1 MCDSFASLVHAQAE
15 LDAWVAYYNCERPHQ
30 SLGMATPPAA
40 SPPGRHPPAAA
51 GSATAAAARDHRRT
65 PASPPDRPQL

>member
-30 SLGMATPPAA
+30 SLSMATPASRFTTRTPSAGSSRICYCGCRPR
-40 SPPGRHPPAAA
+40 SPPH
-51 GSATAAAARDHRRT
+51 